1 MATRFAENLNEL
13 LPDLL
18 GQARKL
24 LQGNFLNVVRAFDLI
39 QQFGCHGKL
48 VR

>member
-1 MATRFAENLNEL
+1 MAAGFAEDANQF

-18 GQARKL
+18 RQLREFF
-24 LQGNFLNVVRAFDLI
+24 QGNFLNVGRALDLI